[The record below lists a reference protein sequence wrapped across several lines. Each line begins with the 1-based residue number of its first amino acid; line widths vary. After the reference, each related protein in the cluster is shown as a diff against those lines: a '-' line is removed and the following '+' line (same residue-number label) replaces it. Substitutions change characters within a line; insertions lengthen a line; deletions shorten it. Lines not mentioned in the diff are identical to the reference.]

1 LIMQPTF
8 RELYCSVA
16 GLLTVLW
23 FACLVSVLLTNG
35 GRYFSRPQVFRNSN
49 STKRNNKSF
58 CPGKRLE
65 LGNLDERQGKT
76 IFITCHDIGANCNL
90 AQYVMNPCMT
100 DVRNKSIFLHVCVV
114 GQEDN
119 APNLPNDFVFPTLD
133 KIAEDLS
140 FVLDYFNFK
149 TAIGFG
155 EGAGANI
162 ICRFAVMIFLVLL
175 LFLMMHSNRCLGI
188 VLVHCTSTTAG
199 VVEYIKDKMIG
210 RKLSCHVINQSAFDY
225 LIFHKFGSTADDNP
239 EKVAEYLTHVKEKLN
254 PYNMSLYLDSFMR
267 RTDLSTDLAEK
278 LQVDALLVVGSRASH
293 LHTVYTMHQSMSK
306 LKSTLLVV
314 DDVGDVISEAPE
326 KLTRALILFGKGCGV
341 MNGISIP
348 GMDLQRT
355 LSSSMEDADRP
366 RKLSLTKAP
375 SPHA

>member
-1 LIMQPTF
+1 MAEDILADLKCFEIPTPP
-8 RELYCSVA
+8 S
-16 GLLTVLW
+16 GIIK
-23 FACLVSVLLTNG
+23 
-35 GRYFSRPQVFRNSN
+35 VFVQ
-49 STKRNNKSF
+49 
-58 CPGKRLE
+58 
-65 LGNLDERQGKT
+65 GNLDERQGKT
-76 IFITCHDIGANCNL
+76 IFITCHDIGANYKSL

-162 ICRFAVMIFLVLL
+162 ICRFA
-175 LFLMMHSNRCLGI
+175 MMHSNRCLGI

-210 RKLSCHVINQSAFDY
+210 RKLSCHVMNQSAFDY

-239 EKVAEYLTHVKEKLN
+239 EKVAAYLTHVKEKLN

>member
-1 LIMQPTF
+1 MQPTF

-76 IFITCHDIGANCNL
+76 IFITCHDIGANYKSL

-140 FVLDYFNFK
+140 
-149 TAIGFG
+149 
-155 EGAGANI
+155 
-162 ICRFAVMIFLVLL
+162 
-175 LFLMMHSNRCLGI
+175 LFQ
-188 VLVHCTSTTAG
+188 
-199 VVEYIKDKMIG
+199 MIG
-210 RKLSCHVINQSAFDY
+210 RKLSCHVMNQSAFDY

-239 EKVAEYLTHVKEKLN
+239 EKVAAYLTHVKEKLN